1 MAEVLSQQE
10 IDKLLSGINSGAIE
24 EEQLTSIGK
33 EQEVQDYDFRRPTRV
48 SKDQLKT
55 IRTLHESFAEIFG
68 FYLASKL
75 QTMVTIDLLAVDQ
88 LRYSEYVL
96 SISNPSCVYIID
108 IHETEGRAV
117 LELSPELVFSSV
129 ERLLG
134 GNGTAPMQP
143 RPITRIEQKIMEP
156 LVKHALERLATAWKP
171 IYELNFS
178 LAGFESNPDFV
189 QIAPASEIVIVIS
202 FEIKIRE
209 ESFMMNLCYPSFSLE
224 DVIARLNA
232 QFFNMNTTRKDKEK
246 STQKLKTH
254 LSRTQ
259 MEVRAVLGTAEITL
273 KELLELEEGDVLRL
287 STELDDDV
295 KILVGNRE
303 KFYGRPG
310 LVDDRLSIKI
320 TEVLPDE

>member
-1 MAEVLSQQE
+1 VAEVLSQQE

-24 EEQLTSIGK
+24 EEQLSSIGK
-33 EQEVQDYDFRRPTRV
+33 DREIQDYDFRRPTRV

-108 IHETEGRAV
+108 IKETEGRAV
-117 LELSPELVFSSV
+117 LELTPELVFTSV

-134 GNGTAPMQP
+134 GSGTAPVQP

-156 LVKHALERLATAWKP
+156 VVKQALDRLAAAWKP
-171 IYELNFS
+171 IYELSFS

-202 FEIKIRE
+202 FEIKIRD

-232 QFFNMNTTRKDKEK
+232 QFFAMGSSRKDKDK
-246 STQKLKTH
+246 STRKIKTH
-254 LSRTQ
+254 LGRTK
-259 MEVRAVLGTAEITL
+259 MEVRAILGTAKITL
-273 KELLELEEGDVLRL
+273 KELLDLEEGDVLRL
-287 STELDDDV
+287 DTQLEDDV
-295 KILVGNRE
+295 KVLVGNRE

-310 LVDDRLSIKI
+310 LIEDRMSIKI
-320 TEVLPDE
+320 TEVLPEE

>member
-1 MAEVLSQQE
+1 VAEVLSQQE

-24 EEQLTSIGK
+24 EEELTSIGK
-33 EQEVQDYDFRRPTRV
+33 EREVQDYDFRRPTRV

-96 SISNPSCVYIID
+96 SISNPSCVYIVD
-108 IHETEGRAV
+108 IKETEGRAV
-117 LELSPELVFSSV
+117 LELSPELVFTSV

-134 GNGTAPMQP
+134 GNGTASMQP
-143 RPITRIEQKIMEP
+143 RPVTRIEQKIMEP
-156 LVKHALERLATAWKP
+156 VVKQALERLSTAWKP
-171 IYELNFS
+171 IYELTFTLS
-178 LAGFESNPDFV
+178 GFESNPDFV

-232 QFFNMNTTRKDKEK
+232 QFFSMGGTRKEKDKATRK
-246 STQKLKTH
+246 IKTH

-259 MEVRAVLGTAEITL
+259 MEVRAVLGTAQITL
-273 KELLELEEGDVLRL
+273 RELLELEAGDVLRL
-287 STELDDDV
+287 DTELDDDV
-295 KILVGNRE
+295 KVLVGNRE

-310 LVDDRLSIKI
+310 LIDDRLSIKI
-320 TEVLPDE
+320 TNVLPDE

>member
-1 MAEVLSQQE
+1 VAEVLSQQE

-24 EEQLTSIGK
+24 EEQLTAIGK
-33 EQEVQDYDFRRPTRV
+33 EREVQDYDFRRPTRV

-96 SISNPSCVYIID
+96 SISNPSCVYIVD
-108 IHETEGRAV
+108 IKETEGRAV
-117 LELSPELVFSSV
+117 LELSPELVFTSV

-134 GNGTAPMQP
+134 GNGTASMQP
-143 RPITRIEQKIMEP
+143 RPVTRIEQKIMEP
-156 LVKHALERLATAWKP
+156 VVKQALERLSTAWKP
-171 IYELNFS
+171 IYELTFTLS
-178 LAGFESNPDFV
+178 GFESNPDFV

-232 QFFNMNTTRKDKEK
+232 QFFSMGSTRKEKDKATRK
-246 STQKLKTH
+246 IKTH
-254 LSRTQ
+254 LGRTQ
-259 MEVRAVLGTAEITL
+259 MEVRAVLGTAQITL
-273 KELLELEEGDVLRL
+273 RELLELEAGDVLRL
-287 STELDDDV
+287 ETELDDDV
-295 KILVGNRE
+295 KVLVGNRE
-303 KFYGRPG
+303 KFHGRPG
-310 LVDDRLSIKI
+310 LIDDRLSIKI
-320 TEVLPDE
+320 TNVLPDE